1 MTRQVCSAFSVI
13 CWSAADFMSEV
24 SCPRSTRPSG
34 KMRCCCQISIAENYI
49 VFDAKITPRNH
60 MKKQNIITVYFHA
73 FSSKANFES
82 PLKTYQVIDN
92 VEDVIVN
99 MPK

>member
-1 MTRQVCSAFSVI
+1 MTPQDCSTFSVI
-13 CWSAADFMSEV
+13 CWPARDFMSEV

-49 VFDAKITPRNH
+49 VFDAKLTPRNH
-60 MKKQNIITVYFHA
+60 MKKKLITVFHA

-82 PLKTYQVIDN
+82 PLKTSGHS
-92 VEDVIVN
+92 VENVIVN
-99 MPK
+99 MSK

>member
-1 MTRQVCSAFSVI
+1 
-13 CWSAADFMSEV
+13 MSEV

-60 MKKQNIITVYFHA
+60 MKKQNIITALNHFWYHCVEKNISQNIFYFPQKKVTL
-73 FSSKANFES
+73 FSNDFKISKVMTEFSFSGELS
-82 PLKTYQVIDN
+82 L
-92 VEDVIVN
+92 
-99 MPK
+99 